1 MTLQEELDALRLKVQ
16 DVAGG
21 EIAPGHNEF
30 VQGIQD
36 SGKLEQVP
44 KLGDIAPAF
53 MLPDDKGNII
63 SSHTLLEKGP
73 LIISFFRGDW
83 CVFCSLELRALQ
95 RSLVDFQKL
104 GASLVGISPQSVSY
118 SHMAAD
124 KRNVQYQVLS
134 DEGNKIADNY
144 GLMFSMP
151 NQMINAFNTFGL
163 DLNTINGTP
172 SSVDVPVPATFVL
185 DAKGRVVYRFVDA
198 DYTKRAEPA
207 AIIASLMEINAQ
219 AA

>member
-16 DVAGG
+16 GNTEGA
-21 EIAPGHNEF
+21 APGHTEF
-30 VQGIQD
+30 VQNIQN

-44 KLGDIAPAF
+44 RLGDVAPGF
-53 MLPDDKGNII
+53 VLPDDKGDII
-63 SSHTLLEKGP
+63 ESSTLLQKGP

-95 RSLVDFQKL
+95 RSLADFQKL

-124 KRNVQYQVLS
+124 KRNVQYKVLS

-151 NQMINAFNTFGL
+151 NQMVNAFNTFGL
-163 DLNTINGTP
+163 DLKAINGTP

-185 DAKGRVVYRFVDA
+185 DAKGRIVYRFVDA

>member
-1 MTLQEELDALRLKVQ
+1 MTLQEELDTLKAKAQSANGGETVLGHHDFVQ
-16 DVAGG
+16 D
-21 EIAPGHNEF
+21 INN
-30 VQGIQD
+30 

-44 KLGDIAPAF
+44 QLGDIAPPF
-53 MLPDDKGNII
+53 MLPDDKGNIV
-63 SSHTLLEKGP
+63 SSNTLLEKGP

-95 RSLVDFQKL
+95 RSLAEFKKL
-104 GASLVGISPQSVSY
+104 GASLIGISPQSVSY
-118 SHMAAD
+118 SHMVAD
-124 KRNVQYQVLS
+124 KRNVQYNVLS
-134 DEGNKIADNY
+134 DEGNKIADSY

-151 NQMINAFNTFGL
+151 NQMINAFSAFGV
-163 DLNTINGTP
+163 DLKAINGSQ

-185 DAKGRVVYRFVDA
+185 NAEGRVVYRFVDA